1 MMTEAGEQGHFRG
14 RLLGEGILADG
25 ADVLLILL
33 RGRRTAIHILFL
45 FDRLLRFR
53 GLFHA
58 PILHRHA
65 AVLMPALLPVAL
77 LAPHAAV
84 IGAHAAAAGLVH
96 GDAGDA
102 SLGCAAV
109 GAVLEGGRG
118 GGAVFLL
125 FLGRFGLVA
134 SSSSSSS
141 SSS

>member
-14 RLLGEGILADG
+14 RLLGEGVLADG

-45 FDRLLRFR
+45 FGRLLRFL

-65 AVLMPALLPVAL
+65 AVLVP
-77 LAPHAAV
+77 
-84 IGAHAAAAGLVH
+84 
-96 GDAGDA
+96 GDAGDG

-118 GGAVFLL
+118 GGAAFLL
-125 FLGRFGLVA
+125 LGLFGLVA
-134 SSSSSSS
+134 AATSSSSSSFS
-141 SSS
+141 SSSFVS